1 MGGWAKTSLRS
12 YIANNK
18 MMFSRSS
25 PNKKKG
31 SPQKEDQPESS
42 ELPDNNMPRVG
53 GPEEEEEEKADTRSK
68 QEKKR
73 RNKRMRFLE
82 KHAHQIYSIEVDY
95 DMFSMRIWP
104 HIKMKG
110 RPYLTASLVWSE
122 IVNRIKGSTDAY
134 TYRCGYMA

>member
-1 MGGWAKTSLRS
+1 MSADF
-12 YIANNK
+12 ANV
-18 MMFSRSS
+18 
-25 PNKKKG
+25 G
-31 SPQKEDQPESS
+31 EILESS
-42 ELPDNNMPRVG
+42 EEESEEEEEESEK
-53 GPEEEEEEKADTRSK
+53 EEEEEEKADTRSK